1 MCDILAPQK
10 TLICHDKARR
20 YPPRRWSEKPTVET
34 LKWGRGDEIS
44 VCRFGPKTSV
54 MDEVSKDPV
63 EGNPRNWSREVHDA
77 GQATETYQNKAF
89 TKLAVVNTTEMRT
102 AATKKAAVERV
113 MRDLEEQNVY
123 MGEVKDGYPHGYGV
137 AIWRECV
144 VYEGKWTHGR
154 CREQRGALRG
164 TKNVTLFALFQKAER
179 ALSCE
184 WRATCVAGCVRPAA
198 CNLFV
203 FLPCNLFFFFAV
215 ALANRQDIFGLECQ
229 KVDGAGAGGV
239 TTVSFT
245 GDDLSPFV
253 DSVGEMLEKN
263 LRPNSDD
270 IAIQP
275 ERDTT
280 GEWFDCDELFED
292 FWVTCFH
299 TEPYYGDTKG
309 KLKANSKPRYN
320 TVACGRKVIPAG
332 VGPLSGR
339 YLDPCPLLH
348 DVGAWGNLEDF
359 LVVCGAVEMKWQ
371 QGGESWL
378 EPGKHG
384 TMLVRFESDGTKCV
398 CIVWCLCVPF
408 VPTSTYIVLQKVRS
422 SFRVVARGVRLVRPM
437 VPGACGPGQEDAE
450 QKLRAEPVRLQLRRV
465 RPGQGAPARGACVH
479 VQRPRERRREEVRSR
494 FGRGRCWVHT

>member
-1 MCDILAPQK
+1 MA
-10 TLICHDKARR
+10 
-20 YPPRRWSEKPTVET
+20 
-34 LKWGRGDEIS
+34 
-44 VCRFGPKTSV
+44 
-54 MDEVSKDPV
+54 
-63 EGNPRNWSREVHDA
+63 
-77 GQATETYQNKAF
+77 
-89 TKLAVVNTTEMRT
+89 
-102 AATKKAAVERV
+102 
-113 MRDLEEQNVY
+113 
-123 MGEVKDGYPHGYGV
+123 
-137 AIWRECV
+137 
-144 VYEGKWTHGR
+144 
-154 CREQRGALRG
+154 
-164 TKNVTLFALFQKAER
+164 
-179 ALSCE
+179 
-184 WRATCVAGCVRPAA
+184 VAGSSAGPSVAPKMSHYSHCSRRQSGRSAVNGGPLVSQGA
-198 CNLFV
+198 CGLLHVTCLFFCLV
-203 FLPCNLFFFFAV
+203 TCFFFAV

-309 KLKANSKPRYN
+309 KRKANPKPRYN
-320 TVACGRKVIPAG
+320 TVVCGRRVPAG
-332 VGPLSGR
+332 VGHLSGR

-384 TMLVRFESDGTKCV
+384 TMLVRFESDGSKCV

-437 VPGACGPGQEDAE
+437 VPGACGPGQEEAE

-494 FGRGRCWVHT
+494 GRKDTRGGQSQWVENPADVQGVHVEPDANPVERG